1 MICVFSY
8 NGLSLVVMSS
18 SSNPVLVIDGV
29 CAMCNGFARF
39 VDQYNPECR
48 FMCAQNEQTIEVLK
62 AHGISAE
69 DAMTS
74 IVLIQEGTVFRGSD
88 AFIQVLL
95 GMNTLFWIL
104 GILMKIVPRFI
115 RETVYGAV
123 ANNRYRL
130 FGKRDSCSIPSI
142 GMRKKFLH
150 QL

>member
-1 MICVFSY
+1 
-8 NGLSLVVMSS
+8 
-18 SSNPVLVIDGV
+18 
-29 CAMCNGFARF
+29 
-39 VDQYNPECR
+39 
-48 FMCAQNEQTIEVLK
+48 MCAQNEQTIEVLK
-62 AHGISAE
+62 VHGISAE

-104 GILMKIVPRFI
+104 GNLMKIVPRFI

-130 FGKRDSCSIPSI
+130 FGKRDSCSIPTI

-150 QL
+150 PL